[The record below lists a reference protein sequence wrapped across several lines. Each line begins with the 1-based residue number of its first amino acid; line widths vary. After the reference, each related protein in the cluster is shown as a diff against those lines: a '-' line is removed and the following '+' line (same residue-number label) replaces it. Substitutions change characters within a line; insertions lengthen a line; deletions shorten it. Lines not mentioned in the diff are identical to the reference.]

1 MSEIVIYQS
10 ESKQALVEVKLDQET
25 VWLNQEQLTTLFQ
38 RDRTVIGR
46 HIRNIFKEGELEE
59 KEVCAKFAHTTSH
72 GAIPNKTQTKDVQ
85 YYNLDV
91 IISVGYRVKSKR
103 GTQFRIWA
111 NRVLKDYLVKGYA
124 VNEKRLQESQ
134 QQLLEFKTLAQLQG
148 RVISTYELATD
159 ETKGLIQVI
168 ATYASALNLLD
179 DYDHQRLELPE
190 TGTEKVV
197 EIGYTEAKKAIAEL
211 GKQTQFQGLF
221 GQEKDDSFKSS
232 LQTIYQTFGG
242 KDLYPTTQEKAAQL
256 LYFVVKNHSFTDG
269 NKRIAAFI
277 FVWFLER
284 NGLLFSSQGQKAID
298 DNTLVA
304 LTLMIAQSHPNDKD
318 MMIKVTVHLLS
329 NKTEA

>member
-1 MSEIVIYQS
+1 MEEIIIYNAPDDS
-10 ESKQALVEVKLDQET
+10 VEVRVQFDGQT
-25 VWLNQEQLTTLFQ
+25 VWLTQSEMGELFEQTKQNISL
-38 RDRTVIGR
+38 
-46 HIRNIFKEGELEE
+46 HINNCFREGELNANSVV
-59 KEVCAKFAHTTSH
+59 KDSLTTASD
-72 GAIPNKTQTKDVQ
+72 GKKYKTKS
-85 YYNLDV
+85 YNLDV

-111 NRVLKDYLVKGYA
+111 NNVLKDYLIKGYA
-124 VNEKRLQESQ
+124 VNEKRLHESQ
-134 QQLLEFKTLAQLQG
+134 QQLQEFKTLAQLQG
-148 RVISTYELATD
+148 RVISTYDLATD
-159 ETKGLIQVI
+159 ESKGLIQVI
-168 ATYASALNLLD
+168 ASYASALDLLD
-179 DYDHQRLELPE
+179 DYDHQRLELPQ

-197 EIGYTEAKKAIAEL
+197 EIGYAEAKKAIAEL
-211 GKQTQFQGLF
+211 GKQTQFKGLF

-284 NGLLFSSQGQKAID
+284 NGLLFTNQGHKVID

-329 NKTEA
+329 NKIEA

>member
-1 MSEIVIYQS
+1 MEEIIIYNTPDDS
-10 ESKQALVEVKLDQET
+10 VEVRVQFDGKT
-25 VWLNQEQLTTLFQ
+25 VWLTQNEMSELFEQTKQNISL
-38 RDRTVIGR
+38 
-46 HIRNIFKEGELEE
+46 HINNCFREGELKNDSVV
-59 KEVCAKFAHTTSH
+59 KESLTTASD
-72 GAIPNKTQTKDVQ
+72 GKKYKTKS
-85 YYNLDV
+85 YNLDV

-103 GTQFRIWA
+103 GIRFRIWA
-111 NRVLKDYLVKGYA
+111 NNVLKDYLVKGYA
-124 VNEKRLQESQ
+124 VNEIRLQESQ

-148 RVISTYELATD
+148 QVISTYELETD
-159 ETKGLIQVI
+159 ESKGLIQVI
-168 ATYASALNLLD
+168 ATYASALDLLD

-197 EIGYTEAKKAIAEL
+197 EIGYAEAKKAIAEL

-284 NGLLFSSQGQKAID
+284 NGLLFTSQGQKVID